1 MGSQGANQTTTNTQV
16 NTRPKESVSVDIRG
30 KRLSIRTNH
39 DPEFVQELAGYID
52 QKLQA
57 LQRAAPSAPFEKLL
71 MLVSMTVAEE
81 LFSTREELDMLQKGV
96 QARAMAMMDIL
107 ADTEAA

>member
-1 MGSQGANQTTTNTQV
+1 MKSQDANARQGATQTRV
-16 NTRPKESVSVDIRG
+16 STRQKESVSIDISG

-39 DPEFVQELAGYID
+39 DPEFVQELAGYIE

-57 LQRAAPSAPFEKLL
+57 LQRAAPTAPFDKLM

-81 LFSTREELDMLQKGV
+81 LFSTREELDGLQQGV
-96 QARAMAMMDIL
+96 QARAQAMMDIL
-107 ADTEAA
+107 DNAS